1 MLTVAEIKD
10 VKFGRAM
17 GGYKTEDVDVL
28 LDKVEADYAA
38 FERMIKEYELKI
50 ETLNSEI
57 EGFKSSQSSIQN
69 VLVSAQSLADKIVK
83 EAKEKSEQIITQAQN
98 SIETITVHE
107 KELSAAFE
115 IKAQEQKS
123 ALDKELK
130 AMLEDARKK
139 AQIITDGAEEQ
150 VKKQQMLFDK
160 LKLEIASFKSGI
172 TAKYKE
178 HIELI
183 AKIPDTVPEDPKYIA
198 DVLGAEYDKKPEIK
212 EEEEVEVSSVSK
224 TSEKSQKVS
233 GFTIETAESEEE
245 E

>member
-28 LDKVEADYAA
+28 LDKIEADYAA

-57 EGFKSSQSSIQN
+57 EGFKNSQSSIQN
-69 VLVSAQSLADKIVK
+69 VLVSAQGLADKIVK

-98 SIETITVHE
+98 SIENITVRE

-115 IKAQEQKS
+115 LKAQEQKG
-123 ALDKELK
+123 ALEKELK
-130 AMLEDARKK
+130 AMIEDAQKK
-139 AQIITDGAEEQ
+139 AQIITSGAEEQ

-160 LKLEIASFKSGI
+160 LRLEVASFKSDI
-172 TAKYKE
+172 TSKYKE
-178 HIELI
+178 HIEVI
-183 AKIPDTVPEDPKYIA
+183 AKLPDTVPEDPKYVA
-198 DVLGAEYDKKPEIK
+198 DVLGTEYDKKK
-212 EEEEVEVSSVSK
+212 EEKEETVEVSGTSK
-224 TSEKSQKVS
+224 PSPKNEKVS
-233 GFTIETAESEEE
+233 GFKIEPAESEEE

>member
-28 LDKVEADYAA
+28 LDKIEADYAA

-57 EGFKSSQSSIQN
+57 EGFKNSQSSIQN
-69 VLVSAQSLADKIVK
+69 VLVSAQGLADKIVK
-83 EAKEKSEQIITQAQN
+83 EAKEKSEQIITQAQS
-98 SIETITVHE
+98 SIENITVRE

-115 IKAQEQKS
+115 LKAQEQKS
-123 ALDKELK
+123 ALEKELK
-130 AMLEDARKK
+130 AMIEDAQKK
-139 AQIITDGAEEQ
+139 AQIITAGAEEQ

-160 LKLEIASFKSGI
+160 LRLEVASFKSDI
-172 TAKYKE
+172 TSKYKE
-178 HIELI
+178 HIEVI
-183 AKIPDTVPEDPKYIA
+183 AKIPDTVPEDPKYVA
-198 DVLGAEYDKKPEIK
+198 DVLGTEYDKKK
-212 EEEEVEVSSVSK
+212 EEKEETVEVSSTSK
-224 TSEKSQKVS
+224 PSPKNEKVS
-233 GFTIETAESEEE
+233 GFKIETAESEEE

>member
-28 LDKVEADYAA
+28 LDKIEADYAA

-57 EGFKSSQSSIQN
+57 EGFKNSQSSIQN
-69 VLVSAQSLADKIVK
+69 VLVSAQGLADKIVK

-98 SIETITVHE
+98 SIENITVRE

-115 IKAQEQKS
+115 LKAQEQKS
-123 ALDKELK
+123 ALEKELK
-130 AMLEDARKK
+130 AMIEDAQKK
-139 AQIITDGAEEQ
+139 AQIITAGAEEQ

-160 LKLEIASFKSGI
+160 LRLEVASFKSDI
-172 TAKYKE
+172 TSKYKE
-178 HIELI
+178 HIEVI
-183 AKIPDTVPEDPKYIA
+183 AKLPDTVPEDPKYVA
-198 DVLGAEYDKKPEIK
+198 DVLGTEYDKKK
-212 EEEEVEVSSVSK
+212 EEKEETVEVSS
-224 TSEKSQKVS
+224 TSTPSPKNEKVS
-233 GFTIETAESEEE
+233 GFKIETAESEEE

>member
-1 MLTVAEIKD
+1 MLTVAEIME

-28 LDKVEADYAA
+28 LDKIEADYAA

-69 VLVSAQSLADKIVK
+69 VLVSAQGLADKIVK

-115 IKAQEQKS
+115 LKAQEQKN
-123 ALDKELK
+123 ALEKELK
-130 AMLEDARKK
+130 SMIEDARKK
-139 AQIITDGAEEQ
+139 AQIITAGAEEQ

-160 LKLEIASFKSGI
+160 LKLEIATFKSGI

-183 AKIPDTVPEDPKYIA
+183 AKIPDTVSEDPKYIA
-198 DVLGAEYDKKPEIK
+198 DVLGVEYDKKNQVK
-212 EEEEVEVSSVSK
+212 EEETKEVSGTSK
-224 TSEKSQKVS
+224 PDEKAS

>member
-1 MLTVAEIKD
+1 MLTVAEIKE

-28 LDKVEADYAA
+28 LDKIEADYAA

-69 VLVSAQSLADKIVK
+69 VLVSAQGLADKIVK

-115 IKAQEQKS
+115 LKAQEQKN
-123 ALDKELK
+123 ALEKELK
-130 AMLEDARKK
+130 AMIEDARKK
-139 AQIITDGAEEQ
+139 AQIITAGAEEQ

-160 LKLEIASFKSGI
+160 LKLEIATFKSGI

-183 AKIPDTVPEDPKYIA
+183 AKIPDTVSEDPKYIA
-198 DVLGAEYDKKPEIK
+198 DVLGAEYDKRNQVK
-212 EEEEVEVSSVSK
+212 EEETKEVSGTSK
-224 TSEKSQKVS
+224 PDEKAS

>member
-28 LDKVEADYAA
+28 LDKIEADYAA

-57 EGFKSSQSSIQN
+57 EGFKNSQSSIQN
-69 VLVSAQSLADKIVK
+69 VLVSAQGLADKIVK

-98 SIETITVHE
+98 SIENITVRE

-115 IKAQEQKS
+115 LKAQEQKS
-123 ALDKELK
+123 ALEKELK
-130 AMLEDARKK
+130 AMIEDAQKK
-139 AQIITDGAEEQ
+139 AQIITAGAEEQ

-160 LKLEIASFKSGI
+160 LRLEVASFKSDI
-172 TAKYKE
+172 TSKYKE
-178 HIELI
+178 HIEVI
-183 AKIPDTVPEDPKYIA
+183 AKLPDTVPEDPKYVA
-198 DVLGAEYDKKPEIK
+198 DVLGTEYDKKK
-212 EEEEVEVSSVSK
+212 EEKEETVEVSGTSK
-224 TSEKSQKVS
+224 PSPKNEKVS
-233 GFTIETAESEEE
+233 GFKIEPAESEEE

>member
-1 MLTVAEIKD
+1 MLTVAEIKE

-28 LDKVEADYAA
+28 LDKIEADYAA

-69 VLVSAQSLADKIVK
+69 VLVSAQGLADKIVK

-115 IKAQEQKS
+115 LKAQEQKN
-123 ALDKELK
+123 ALEKELK
-130 AMLEDARKK
+130 SMIEDARKK
-139 AQIITDGAEEQ
+139 AQIITAGAEEQ
-150 VKKQQMLFDK
+150 VKKQLMLFDK
-160 LKLEIASFKSGI
+160 LKLEIATFKSGI

-183 AKIPDTVPEDPKYIA
+183 AKIPDTVSEDPKYIA
-198 DVLGAEYDKKPEIK
+198 DVLGVEYDKKNQVK
-212 EEEEVEVSSVSK
+212 EEETKEVSGTSK
-224 TSEKSQKVS
+224 PDEKAS

>member
-28 LDKVEADYAA
+28 LDKIEADYAA

-57 EGFKSSQSSIQN
+57 EGFKNSQSSIQN
-69 VLVSAQSLADKIVK
+69 VLVSAQGLADKIVK

-98 SIETITVHE
+98 SIENITVRE

-115 IKAQEQKS
+115 LKAQEQKS

-130 AMLEDARKK
+130 AMIEDAQKK
-139 AQIITDGAEEQ
+139 AQIITAGAEEQ
-150 VKKQQMLFDK
+150 VKKQQMLFDN
-160 LKLEIASFKSGI
+160 LRLEVASFKSDI
-172 TAKYKE
+172 TSKYKE

-183 AKIPDTVPEDPKYIA
+183 TKIPDTVPEDPKYVA
-198 DVLGAEYDKKPEIK
+198 DVLGTEYDQKNQVK
-212 EEEEVEVSSVSK
+212 EEETVEVSSTSK
-224 TSEKSQKVS
+224 PSQKPEKVS
-233 GFTIETAESEEE
+233 GFKIETAESEEE

>member
-1 MLTVAEIKD
+1 MLTVAEIKE

-28 LDKVEADYAA
+28 LDKIEADYAA

-69 VLVSAQSLADKIVK
+69 VLVSAQGLADKIVK

-115 IKAQEQKS
+115 LKAQEQKN
-123 ALDKELK
+123 ALEKELK
-130 AMLEDARKK
+130 SMIEDARKK
-139 AQIITDGAEEQ
+139 AQIITAGAEEQ

-160 LKLEIASFKSGI
+160 LKLEIATFKSGI

-183 AKIPDTVPEDPKYIA
+183 AKIPDTVSEDPKYIA
-198 DVLGAEYDKKPEIK
+198 DVLGVEYDKKNQVK
-212 EEEEVEVSSVSK
+212 EEETKEVSGTSK
-224 TSEKSQKVS
+224 PDEKAS

>member
-28 LDKVEADYAA
+28 LDKIEADYAA

-57 EGFKSSQSSIQN
+57 EGFKNSQSSIQN
-69 VLVSAQSLADKIVK
+69 VLVSAQGLADKIVK

-98 SIETITVHE
+98 SIENITVRE

-115 IKAQEQKS
+115 LKAQEQKS
-123 ALDKELK
+123 ALEKELK
-130 AMLEDARKK
+130 AMIEDAQKK
-139 AQIITDGAEEQ
+139 AQIITSGAEEQ

-160 LKLEIASFKSGI
+160 LRLEVATFKSDI
-172 TAKYKE
+172 TSKYKE
-178 HIELI
+178 HIEVI
-183 AKIPDTVPEDPKYIA
+183 AKIPDTVPEDPKYVA
-198 DVLGAEYDKKPEIK
+198 DVLGTEYDKKK
-212 EEEEVEVSSVSK
+212 EETVEVSSTSK
-224 TSEKSQKVS
+224 PSPKNEKVS
-233 GFTIETAESEEE
+233 GFKIETAESEEE

>member
-1 MLTVAEIKD
+1 MLTVADIKE

-28 LDKVEADYAA
+28 LDKIEADYAA
-38 FERMIKEYELKI
+38 FERMIKEYDLKI

-69 VLVSAQSLADKIVK
+69 VLVSAQGLADKIVK

-115 IKAQEQKS
+115 LKAQEQKN
-123 ALDKELK
+123 ALEKELK
-130 AMLEDARKK
+130 SMIEDARKK
-139 AQIITDGAEEQ
+139 AQIITAGAEEQ

-160 LKLEIASFKSGI
+160 LKLEIATFKSGI

-183 AKIPDTVPEDPKYIA
+183 AKIPDTVSEDPKYIA
-198 DVLGAEYDKKPEIK
+198 DVLGVEYDKKNQVK
-212 EEEEVEVSSVSK
+212 EEETKEVSGTSK
-224 TSEKSQKVS
+224 PDEKAS

>member
-28 LDKVEADYAA
+28 LDKIEADYAA

-57 EGFKSSQSSIQN
+57 EGFKNSQSSIQN
-69 VLVSAQSLADKIVK
+69 VLVSAQGLADKIVK

-98 SIETITVHE
+98 SIENITVRE

-115 IKAQEQKS
+115 LKAQEQKS
-123 ALDKELK
+123 ALEKELK
-130 AMLEDARKK
+130 AMIEDAQKK
-139 AQIITDGAEEQ
+139 AQIITAGAEEQ

-160 LKLEIASFKSGI
+160 LRLEVASFKSDI
-172 TAKYKE
+172 TSKYKE
-178 HIELI
+178 HIEVI
-183 AKIPDTVPEDPKYIA
+183 AKLPDTVPEDPKYVA
-198 DVLGAEYDKKPEIK
+198 DVLGTEYDKKK
-212 EEEEVEVSSVSK
+212 EEKEETVEVSG
-224 TSEKSQKVS
+224 TSTPSPKNEKVS
-233 GFTIETAESEEE
+233 GFKIETAESEEE

>member
-28 LDKVEADYAA
+28 LDKIEADYAA

-57 EGFKSSQSSIQN
+57 EGFKNSQSSIQN
-69 VLVSAQSLADKIVK
+69 VLVSAQGLADKIVK

-98 SIETITVHE
+98 SIENITVRE

-115 IKAQEQKS
+115 LKAQEQKG
-123 ALDKELK
+123 ALEKELK
-130 AMLEDARKK
+130 AMIEDAQKK
-139 AQIITDGAEEQ
+139 AQIITSGAEEQ

-160 LKLEIASFKSGI
+160 LRLEVASFKSDI
-172 TAKYKE
+172 TSKYKE
-178 HIELI
+178 HIEVI
-183 AKIPDTVPEDPKYIA
+183 AKIPDTVPEDPKYVA
-198 DVLGAEYDKKPEIK
+198 DVLGTEYDKKK
-212 EEEEVEVSSVSK
+212 EEKEETVEVSGTSK
-224 TSEKSQKVS
+224 PSPKNEKVS
-233 GFTIETAESEEE
+233 GFKIEPAESEEE

>member
-28 LDKVEADYAA
+28 LDKIEADYAA

-57 EGFKSSQSSIQN
+57 EGFKNSQSSIQN
-69 VLVSAQSLADKIVK
+69 VLVSAQGLADKIVK

-98 SIETITVHE
+98 SIENITVRE

-115 IKAQEQKS
+115 LKAQEQKS
-123 ALDKELK
+123 ALEKELK
-130 AMLEDARKK
+130 AMIEDAQKK
-139 AQIITDGAEEQ
+139 AQIITSGAEEQ

-160 LKLEIASFKSGI
+160 LRLEVASFKSDI
-172 TAKYKE
+172 TSKYKE
-178 HIELI
+178 HIEVI
-183 AKIPDTVPEDPKYIA
+183 AKIPDTVPEDPKYVA
-198 DVLGAEYDKKPEIK
+198 DVLGTEYDKKK
-212 EEEEVEVSSVSK
+212 EEKEETVEVSSTSK
-224 TSEKSQKVS
+224 PSPKNEKVA
-233 GFTIETAESEEE
+233 GFKIETAESEEE

>member
-28 LDKVEADYAA
+28 LDKIEADYAA

-57 EGFKSSQSSIQN
+57 EGFKNSQSSIQN
-69 VLVSAQSLADKIVK
+69 VLVSAQGLADKIVK

-98 SIETITVHE
+98 SIENITVRE

-115 IKAQEQKS
+115 LKAQEQKS
-123 ALDKELK
+123 ALEKELK
-130 AMLEDARKK
+130 AMIEDAQKK
-139 AQIITDGAEEQ
+139 AQIITAGAEEQ

-160 LKLEIASFKSGI
+160 LRLEVASFKSDI
-172 TAKYKE
+172 TSKYKE
-178 HIELI
+178 HIEVI
-183 AKIPDTVPEDPKYIA
+183 AKIPDTVPEDPKYVA
-198 DVLGAEYDKKPEIK
+198 DVLGTEYDKKK
-212 EEEEVEVSSVSK
+212 EEKEETVEVSGTSK
-224 TSEKSQKVS
+224 PSPKNEKVS
-233 GFTIETAESEEE
+233 GFKIEPAESEEE

>member
-28 LDKVEADYAA
+28 LDKIEADYAA

-57 EGFKSSQSSIQN
+57 EGFKNSQSSIQN
-69 VLVSAQSLADKIVK
+69 VLVSAQGLADKIVK

-98 SIETITVHE
+98 SIENITARE

-115 IKAQEQKS
+115 LKAQEQKS
-123 ALDKELK
+123 ALEKELK
-130 AMLEDARKK
+130 AMIEDAQKK
-139 AQIITDGAEEQ
+139 AQIITSGAEEQ

-160 LKLEIASFKSGI
+160 LRLEVASFKSDI
-172 TAKYKE
+172 TSKYKE
-178 HIELI
+178 HIEVI
-183 AKIPDTVPEDPKYIA
+183 AKIPDTVPEDPKYVA
-198 DVLGAEYDKKPEIK
+198 DVLGTEYDKKK
-212 EEEEVEVSSVSK
+212 EEKEETVEVSSNSK
-224 TSEKSQKVS
+224 PSPKNEKVS
-233 GFTIETAESEEE
+233 GFKIETAESEEE

>member
-28 LDKVEADYAA
+28 LDKIEADYAA

-57 EGFKSSQSSIQN
+57 EGFKNSQSSIQN
-69 VLVSAQSLADKIVK
+69 VLVSAQGLADKIVK

-98 SIETITVHE
+98 SIENITVRE

-115 IKAQEQKS
+115 LKAQEQKG
-123 ALDKELK
+123 ALEKELK
-130 AMLEDARKK
+130 AMIEDAQKK
-139 AQIITDGAEEQ
+139 AQIITSGAEEQ

-160 LKLEIASFKSGI
+160 LRLEVASFKSDI
-172 TAKYKE
+172 TSNYKA

-183 AKIPDTVPEDPKYIA
+183 AKIPDTVPEDPKYVA
-198 DVLGAEYDKKPEIK
+198 DVLGTEYDKKK
-212 EEEEVEVSSVSK
+212 EEKEETVEVSGTSK
-224 TSEKSQKVS
+224 PSPKNEKVS
-233 GFTIETAESEEE
+233 GFKIETAESEEE